1 MDIFLATGDPPASLF
16 LNGLFQN
23 SLTLYSLFE
32 SIGYRCH
39 CLTDTSNAF
48 LEGYR
53 CLNPETYVQN
63 PEAYRLAWY
72 IEIGHAFD
80 AEWRAF
86 LRRKG
91 VRIVKLHLGNIR
103 HIDVEMT
110 CHMPEVPFYQH
121 VIGNY
126 DEIWTSPHY
135 LANCAYASALYRTPC
150 RTVPYV
156 WSSQWLKEAPPYTPC
171 PWSTTDIVVAEPN
184 ISFQKHCLYPLLL
197 VEAFAA
203 IYPDWKGNLILQNT
217 ERFQINGYMRSRLA
231 QSPLKDRLVLRGREP
246 LITILTTNPSA
257 AFVSHQVNNE
267 YNYMT
272 LELVHLGYPVLHNSK
287 AWRPFGFFWDEERWA
302 EALVTLRSMLGSPRK
317 KYDLSAFSVE
327 ANRSAWRTILYQ
339 VSSSSSSNPRLP

>member
-1 MDIFLATGDPPASLF
+1 MDLFLATGRITQQSLF
-16 LNGLFQN
+16 LNGLHQN
-23 SLTLYSLFE
+23 SLTLYTLFE
-32 SIGYRCH
+32 HLGYRCH
-39 CLTDTSNAF
+39 CLTDTSEAF

-53 CLNPETYVQN
+53 SLEPETYVQN
-63 PEAYRLAWY
+63 PAAYRLAWY

-86 LRRKG
+86 LRRTG

-110 CHMPEVPFYQH
+110 CYMPEVPFYQH

-135 LANCAYASALYRTPC
+135 LANCAYAAALYRTPC

-156 WSSQWLKEAPPYTPC
+156 WSNQWLCASRYVPC
-171 PWSTTDIVVAEPN
+171 PWFKTDIVVAEPN

-197 VEAFAA
+197 VEAFAYQ
-203 IYPDWKGNLILQNT
+203 YPDWKGRLILQNT
-217 ERFQINGYMRSRLA
+217 ERFQINGFMKKRLA
-231 QSPLKDRLVLRGREP
+231 ASPLKDRLVLRGREP
-246 LITILTTNPSA
+246 LASILTINPSA

-272 LELVHLGYPVLHNSK
+272 LELLHLGYPILHNSK
-287 AWRPFGFFWDEERWA
+287 AWHRVGFFWDEERWA
-302 EALVTLRSMLGSPRK
+302 EALICLRAMLGSPSK
-317 KYDLSAFSVE
+317 KYDLSAFSAD
-327 ANRSAWRTILYQ
+327 ANRSAWHTILYQ